1 MGLDEGIKNKEI
13 LASGGVPYYPYAER
27 AIRALGI
34 MLRFSQWTSSKLG
47 KVKKFPAKTAVAKK
61 IIENAR
67 SEGRTSLLE
76 EEGQQILKAYGIPI
90 PKSRLAKNAEDAI
103 KAAKSIGYPV
113 VMKIVSPQITH
124 KSDAG
129 GVEINLQNPS
139 EIKSA
144 FRM

>member
-1 MGLDEGIKNKEI
+1 M
-13 LASGGVPYYPYAER
+13 PYYPYAER

-103 KAAKSIGYPV
+103 KAAKSIGYPIIISLPPFEHLYY
-113 VMKIVSPQITH
+113 KNTLDLS
-124 KSDAG
+124 
-129 GVEINLQNPS
+129 
-139 EIKSA
+139 
-144 FRM
+144 F

>member
-1 MGLDEGIKNKEI
+1 MLASLMGLDEGIKNKEI

-67 SEGRTSLLE
+67 NEGRQVYSLR
-76 EEGQQILKAYGIPI
+76 IGIP
-90 PKSRLAKNAEDAI
+90 
-103 KAAKSIGYPV
+103 Y
-113 VMKIVSPQITH
+113 
-124 KSDAG
+124 
-129 GVEINLQNPS
+129 
-139 EIKSA
+139 A
-144 FRM
+144 FRICCPIPLLVDLFCLRF

>member
-1 MGLDEGIKNKEI
+1 MDN
-13 LASGGVPYYPYAER
+13 
-27 AIRALGI
+27 
-34 MLRFSQWTSSKLG
+34 SKLG

-129 GVEINLQNPS
+129 GVEINLQT
-139 EIKSA
+139 A
-144 FRM
+144 